1 MKARGLQ
8 KARVGVVVKDRMQK
22 SIMVEITRLV
32 RHPRYGKYIRKRS
45 RLMAHDETDAC
56 RVGDKV
62 RIVESRPLSKRK
74 RWRVREKLP

>member
-1 MKARGLQ
+1 MKERGLR

-22 SIMVEITRLV
+22 SVLVEVTRMVK
-32 RHPRYGKYIRKRS
+32 HPLYGKYIRKRS
-45 RLMAHDETDAC
+45 RLMAHDEADGC

-74 RWRVREKLP
+74 RWRVREKLS